1 MFKKPREWDNYLGYE
16 AENTSDIFGAN
27 DIGYNALFHRLFP
40 KTVSQPLNRG
50 GHRLEPNDVNGLLKI
65 IAENILLF
73 QRTSGTFDYNPKY
86 EYPEYALVK
95 FNNALYLS
103 IANVPI
109 NEAPIKN
116 DVLNAP
122 YWKKYSDD
130 KQTIND
136 LVEKINNA
144 VKSLTD
150 AFTKEDSRVLGIVNA
165 YKNSLDIKDQQH
177 DKSIN
182 ALKVEDQAI
191 YSRIDSEASRITY
204 NESQISH
211 LKETDTSTQAELQR
225 LRSSDSNL
233 QSQITEL
240 KNTDIKHDNLFKNL
254 QNVDD
259 TVNKNIETLK
269 EVDAEY
275 RKKLAKLDEIDT
287 SVIDEISKLK
297 ERALNSETKNS
308 DQDALLQKHSNSIDI
323 INTVDENQN
332 ARLNALEANI
342 RTINTKNSSQDNE
355 IKSIKNSISSI
366 NSKDN
371 QQDILI
377 DSINDNISRI
387 NSVNNSQTQLIN
399 ACQNDIKGI
408 NNKLNKT
415 HVKQQFSVNSKSSFE
430 LTFNAISDFT
440 NYSLKLYVLDERDNS
455 QTKGYWINSEGVATV
470 AMKSSGYLIIND
482 DDSKHTFLA
491 VLL

>member
-16 AENTSDIFGAN
+16 AENAN
-27 DIGYNALFHRLFP
+27 DIFNASDNGYNALFHRLFP

-50 GHRLEPNDVNGLLKI
+50 GHRMDPNDVNGLLKI

-73 QRTSGTFDYNPKY
+73 QRTNGTFSYNSKY

-103 IANVPI
+103 ITNVPV
-109 NEAPIKN
+109 NEAPLKDN
-116 DVLNAP
+116 KLNSP

-136 LVEKINNA
+136 LVEKINST
-144 VKSLTD
+144 VESLTS
-150 AFTKEDSRVLGIVNA
+150 AFTNEDKRILEIVNA
-165 YKNSLDIKDQQH
+165 YKNSLDIKDQQQEK
-177 DKSIN
+177 DIN
-182 ALKVEDQAI
+182 ALKVENRAI
-191 YSRIDSEASRITY
+191 YSKIDSEASRITY

-259 TVNKNIETLK
+259 NVNKNIENLK

-275 RKKLAKLDEIDT
+275 RAKLAKLDEIDT

-342 RTINTKNSSQDNE
+342 RTINTKDSSQDNE

-366 NSKDN
+366 NGKDN

-415 HVKQQFSVNSKSSFE
+415 HVKQQFSVNSKSSFK

-491 VLL
+491 VLI

>member
-1 MFKKPREWDNYLGYE
+1 MFKKPREWNNYLGYE
-16 AENTSDIFGAN
+16 AENASNIFDASDN
-27 DIGYNALFHRLFP
+27 GYNALFHRLFP
-40 KTVSQPLNRG
+40 KIVSQPLNRG
-50 GHRLEPNDVNGLLKI
+50 GHRMDPNDVNGLLKI

-73 QRTSGTFDYNPKY
+73 QRTNGTFSYNSKY

-103 IANVPI
+103 VANVPV

-116 DVLNAP
+116 DDVNSP

-136 LVEKINNA
+136 IVEKIDSTI
-144 VKSLTD
+144 KSLTS
-150 AFTKEDSRVLGIVNA
+150 AFTNEDNRILEIVNS
-165 YKNSLDIKDQQH
+165 YKKSLDIKDQQQE
-177 DKSIN
+177 KAIS
-182 ALKVEDQAI
+182 ALKAEDKAI
-191 YSRIDSEASRITY
+191 YSRIDSEASRIAY
-204 NESQISH
+204 NEVQISH
-211 LKETDTSTQAELQR
+211 LKKSDTSNQQELQR
-225 LRSSDSNL
+225 LRSSDSDL

-240 KNTDIKHDNLFKNL
+240 KNTDIEHDNLFKNL

-275 RKKLAKLDEIDT
+275 RAKLSKLDEIDT

-297 ERALNSETKNS
+297 ERTTNTETKNS
-308 DQDALLQKHSNSIDI
+308 DQDALLQKHSNSIEL
-323 INTVDENQN
+323 INTVDKNQN
-332 ARLNALEANI
+332 SRLNALDENI
-342 RTINTKNSSQDNE
+342 RTINAKDISQDDK
-355 IKSIKNSISSI
+355 IKSISNSISSI
-366 NSKDN
+366 TSKDN

-387 NSVNNSQTQLIN
+387 NSVNKSQTQLIS
-399 ACQNDIKGI
+399 ACQNYVKDI

-415 HVKQQFSVNSKSSFE
+415 HVKKQFSINSKSSFE

-440 NYSLKLYVLDERDNS
+440 NYSLKLYVLDERDDS

-482 DDSKHTFLA
+482 DGIKHTFLA
-491 VLL
+491 VLI